1 MSREH
6 QQRVGDHLGPRVA
19 RRFRRRVEPVRGLP
33 TDRVGEYVP
42 PDLLGDRGRPRRAGP
57 GRDADREQVP
67 PPEQEAELTAPAE
80 QGNHG
85 KVEERGGGPLGEG
98 AGRDTQ
104 KGAAPQAHPSRRVGL
119 TRFRFQSPVE

>member
-1 MSREH
+1 AAVVPPAGEPRPQRGERERRQRQVSREY
-6 QQRVGDHLGPRVA
+6 QQRVGDHLAPRVA

-42 PDLLGDRGRPRRAGP
+42 PDLPGDRGRPRRAGP

-80 QGNHG
+80 Q
-85 KVEERGGGPLGEG
+85 
-98 AGRDTQ
+98 
-104 KGAAPQAHPSRRVGL
+104 
-119 TRFRFQSPVE
+119 